1 MVFFSGHAV
10 APTHIPFQC
19 VWNGATRAGDS
30 LIGSFAH
37 QVSMVGIRF
46 MCVWR
51 QKEEEKMEDRVC
63 LCVCVSAA
71 RMFFPF
77 PWRASDPR

>member
-1 MVFFSGHAV
+1 M
-10 APTHIPFQC
+10 
-19 VWNGATRAGDS
+19 
-30 LIGSFAH
+30 IGSFAH

-63 LCVCVSAA
+63 LCVSVSAA
-71 RMFFPF
+71 RMFFLFLGEHPI
-77 PWRASDPR
+77 RGSDNKKRRL